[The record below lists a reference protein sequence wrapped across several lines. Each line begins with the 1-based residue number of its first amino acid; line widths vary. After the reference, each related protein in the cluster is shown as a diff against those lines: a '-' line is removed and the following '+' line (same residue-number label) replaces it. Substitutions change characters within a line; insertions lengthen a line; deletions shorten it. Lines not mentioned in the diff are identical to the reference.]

1 MQIAGIRLPPLL
13 ARAARECRPHV
24 VAAGVFSLCINLLY
38 LAPAIYM
45 LQVYDRV
52 VPTGGVATLAFIT
65 LALAIALLSLS
76 ALDSVRLRLLVR
88 ASLRLDALVT
98 PKLMK
103 RALSQGPSGAQA
115 IRDFDTV
122 RTTIASPAA
131 AALLDVPWLPIFI
144 IVSFLLHFWIGV
156 LAIVSAGVMLAL
168 AWANQRLTR
177 PVMEQATATLASAHN
192 WTQAASVQSDAV
204 RALGMH
210 SRIVDRGLRRR
221 SSAVTQL
228 ALAQFAGSKFTAAGR
243 FLRQAMR
250 KLAEASSSDAFTRWA
265 NESLEARARRHGAN
279 VTFWRDVADAAPAMG
294 MCATV
299 LGLVRMFAHMT
310 DPALIGAPMATA
322 LVATLWGILL
332 ANLIAG
338 PVADRL
344 ERLSEAELAWQRRT
358 LDHFSALARSELDHA
373 QGLQRQLKRSYG
385 T

>member
-1 MQIAGIRLPPLL
+1 MMIVFGGAAISALL
-13 ARAARECRPHV
+13 RGGRAAFGPAFAALRPFLSANPEADALAAV
-24 VAAGVFSLCINLLY
+24 VAVGKVEKIAETKGIVC
-38 LAPAIYM
+38 A
-45 LQVYDRV
+45 DRV
-52 VPTGGVATLAFIT
+52 ST
-65 LALAIALLSLS
+65 
-76 ALDSVRLRLLVR
+76 
-88 ASLRLDALVT
+88 
-98 PKLMK
+98 
-103 RALSQGPSGAQA
+103 
-115 IRDFDTV
+115 
-122 RTTIASPAA
+122 
-131 AALLDVPWLPIFI
+131 
-144 IVSFLLHFWIGV
+144 
-156 LAIVSAGVMLAL
+156 
-168 AWANQRLTR
+168 
-177 PVMEQATATLASAHN
+177 
-192 WTQAASVQSDAV
+192 
-204 RALGMH
+204 
-210 SRIVDRGLRRR
+210 
-221 SSAVTQL
+221 
-228 ALAQFAGSKFTAAGR
+228 AGR

-332 ANLIAG
+332 ANFIAG